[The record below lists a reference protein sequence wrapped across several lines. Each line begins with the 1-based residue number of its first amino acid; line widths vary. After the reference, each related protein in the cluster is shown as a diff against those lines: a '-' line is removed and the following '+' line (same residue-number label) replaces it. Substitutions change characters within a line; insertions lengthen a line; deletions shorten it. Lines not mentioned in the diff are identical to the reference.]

1 MKNNGTV
8 TQHISRRR
16 PHSGIRLPLWSLV
29 LLISL
34 LLLLLA
40 GSAVWLFRTVQQA
53 AAEWQAT
60 APDFGNVSQPVAP
73 GGAQPFVLT
82 VQPTAAVRPIFS
94 PDALKPWSGRDRV
107 TILLLGI
114 DQRCDEEGP
123 TRTDSIML
131 LTVDPIGLSG
141 AALSVPRDL
150 WVEIPGF
157 GVDRVNQAH
166 YLGEVYDYPGGGP
179 ALAVDTI
186 EGTIGVKVNYYVT
199 VNFDAF
205 VKIIDLID
213 GIELDVPEEID
224 DPLYPDQCY
233 GYEPFYIGAGKQ
245 QLDGYLALKYARTRV
260 TFGGDVDRAGRQQE
274 VALAVREKIMRINMV
289 PQLIAR
295 APELWYTL
303 QDNVQT
309 DLSIDEALQ
318 LALLLQDIP
327 RSSIRTAVVDYNYVY
342 NETTPSG
349 QLVLVPIRENIR
361 ELRHELFAPPA
372 IPTPVIENLAEM
384 VARENARVAI
394 YNGTAVFGLA
404 GATQSYLLSRSI
416 NVTEVGNADSAAYR
430 STQIIDYGSHRNT
443 ALYLAQLLAVPPL
456 NVSNGTNP
464 DGAYDLLVILGSDWQ
479 LPDP

>member
-1 MKNNGTV
+1 M
-8 TQHISRRR
+8 TQHISRRPPR
-16 PHSGIRLPLWSLV
+16 SGIRLPLWSLA

-34 LLLLLA
+34 IVLLLA
-40 GSAVWLFRTVQQA
+40 GSAIWLFRTVQQV

-60 APDFGNVSQPVAP
+60 APEFGPVSQPLLPVD
-73 GGAQPFVLT
+73 GQNFEVI
-82 VQPTAAVRPIFS
+82 VHPTAPVRSIIS

-107 TILLLGI
+107 TVLFLGI

-141 AALSVPRDL
+141 AVLSVPRDL

-157 GVDRVNQAH
+157 GVDRINQAH

-186 EGTIGVKVNYYVT
+186 EGAIGVRVNYFVT
-199 VNFDAF
+199 INFDAF
-205 VKIIDLID
+205 VKIIDLIG
-213 GIELDVPEEID
+213 GIEIDVPEEID
-224 DPLYPDQCY
+224 DPLYPDNCY
-233 GYEPFYIGAGKQ
+233 GYDPFYMAAGKQ
-245 QLDGYLALKYARTRV
+245 QMDGYLALKYARTRV

-274 VALAVREKIMRINMV
+274 VALAVREKIMRINML

-303 QDNVQT
+303 QDNVRT
-309 DLSIDEALQ
+309 DMSIDEALQ
-318 LALLLQDIP
+318 LALLVQEIP
-327 RSSIRTAVVDYNYVY
+327 RRSIRTAVIDYDYVY
-342 NETTPSG
+342 NETTPAG

-361 ELRHELFAPPA
+361 TLRNELFAPPA
-372 IPTPVIENLAEM
+372 IPTPIIENLAEM
-384 VARENARVAI
+384 VAKENARVAV

-404 GATQSYLLSRSI
+404 GATESYLLGYNV
-416 NVTEVGNADSAAYR
+416 NVTKIGNADSSAYR
-430 STQIIDYGSHRNT
+430 ATQIIDYGSNRNT

-456 NVSNGTNP
+456 NVSNGTDP
-464 DGAYDLLVILGSDWQ
+464 DGEYDLLVILGNDWQ
-479 LPDP
+479 IPDR